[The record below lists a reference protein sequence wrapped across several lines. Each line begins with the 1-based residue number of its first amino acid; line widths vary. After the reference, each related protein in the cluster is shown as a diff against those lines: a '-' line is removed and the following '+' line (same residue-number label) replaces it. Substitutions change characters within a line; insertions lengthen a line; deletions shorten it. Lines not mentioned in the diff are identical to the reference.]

1 MAGIATAVASAQLQL
16 PADYNVPV
24 TIVSPQSALVIA
36 PQQGDG
42 LEVLVGKEMQL
53 AMDER

>member
-1 MAGIATAVASAQLQL
+1 MAGIATAVATAQLQL

-53 AMDER
+53 ATDER